1 MEPLTIIL
9 GVSQLGGQLLGP
21 ISYFKDFYKEFK
33 NAAENYSKLS
43 ADLKQVSQVA

>member
-33 NAAENYSKLS
+33 NAENYSKLS